1 MDHSSYGDDILA
13 VAKALQS
20 FPHAFVLVGGA
31 AVPLLLTDP
40 IVSARSTL
48 DFDIVVRIAT
58 RGEYYEVEEWL
69 RNHGL
74 TETEDGPICRWK
86 LDDYLVDVMPTS
98 EDVLGFSN
106 QWYEA
111 ALRSATRHEL
121 EEDISIPVVAAPPF
135 VGAKIEAFQN
145 RGENDYYASSDLEDI
160 ITVLNGRPEIV
171 DEFGKTSAPLHTYVA
186 RVFKRWLESTEF
198 NNALPG
204 HLQYAE
210 TGLER
215 AHTIE
220 NRMQEIIQQS
230 EPRNS

>member
-1 MDHSSYGDDILA
+1 MDHPSDDILA

-20 FPHAFVLVGGA
+20 FPYAFVLVGGA
-31 AVPLLLTDP
+31 AVPFLLTDP
-40 IVSARSTL
+40 VVSARSTL

-69 RNHGL
+69 RNHGF
-74 TETEDGPICRWK
+74 TETEEGPICRWT
-86 LDDYLVDVMPTS
+86 LDNYLVDVMPTS
-98 EDVLGFSN
+98 EEVLGFSN

-111 ALRSATRHEL
+111 ALESATRHERV
-121 EEDISIPVVAAPPF
+121 EDISIPVVAAPPF
-135 VGAKIEAFQN
+135 MGAKIEAFQS
-145 RGENDYYASSDLEDI
+145 RGEDDYYASSDLEDI

-171 DEFGKTSAPLHTYVA
+171 DEFGKTTASLHMYVA

-210 TGLER
+210 TSPER
-215 AHTIE
+215 TRVIE
-220 NRMQEIIQQS
+220 NRMQAIIHQS
-230 EPRNS
+230 ETRSN